1 MILLLL
7 LLVICWSH
15 CVLTQPLQDDQYI
28 ALMNVYDGLGSFPH
42 SRSFRIL
49 RFFFFFFFFFLQ
61 DATPQC
67 AHDSMRQRVVSARIC
82 VVLMEM
88 SHNCAFEEEA
98 ARCLSFFAS
107 ELQTRVLCCRNLPK
121 VQLTGSIPSTIGQLT
136 ALDYLYVI
144 VLICRA
150 WS

>member
-49 RFFFFFFFFFLQ
+49 RFFFFFFFFFSAGCNTTVCPRFN
-61 DATPQC
+61 ATTSC
-67 AHDSMRQRVVSARIC
+67 IGSHLRC
-82 VVLMEM
+82 VDGNVTQLCVRGRGSEV
-88 SHNCAFEEEA
+88 FV
-98 ARCLSFFAS
+98 FF
-107 ELQTRVLCCRNLPK
+107 C
-121 VQLTGSIPSTIGQLT
+121 I
-136 ALDYLYVI
+136 
-144 VLICRA
+144 
-150 WS
+150 